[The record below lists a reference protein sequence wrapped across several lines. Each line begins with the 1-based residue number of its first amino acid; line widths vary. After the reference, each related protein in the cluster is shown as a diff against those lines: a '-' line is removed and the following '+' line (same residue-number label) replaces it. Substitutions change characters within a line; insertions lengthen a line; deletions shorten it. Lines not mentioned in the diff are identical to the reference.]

1 MSDNIV
7 DQPRAGFFKMRLHK
21 DAWSQVPVRIC
32 HEDGYWLAEIDG
44 EPAGPP
50 EKDPSYAKGVL
61 RIWHGRKEEISETE
75 YRHRVGPLKDW
86 AKAHYP
92 DHPLLH
98 IEEPVRVGTLRPIP
112 AFTAPTAPE
121 RQSEEPLN
129 APSRPRPMTAA
140 EIVEWLDYENEPLVK
155 SIEHD
160 ISQLRDD
167 ADVVIEDDQTLS
179 RVAANVSIARAH
191 IRQTEKTRGDQQKPF
206 RDANSTVLKWFQ
218 GLTGSLETALGPVQ
232 TQMNVYGNKKEAER
246 RAEAEKVAAAARA
259 EAERLAAEAEAAMRK
274 NAPMADAKL
283 DAASQAAQT
292 AAKADALASGKAA
305 DLTRSHTDYGGAVSG
320 QETWGWEI
328 VDISKIPLRFLQVNE
343 TLMNKE
349 VRDWVRAHIE
359 EARAGVSPNPGIK
372 ITRSI
377 AMRTR

>member
-1 MSDNIV
+1 MSDNVV

-61 RIWHGRKEEISETE
+61 RIWHGRKEEISEAE

-86 AKAHYP
+86 AREHYP

-98 IEEPVRVGTLRPIP
+98 IEDPVRVGTLRPIP
-112 AFTAPTAPE
+112 AFTAPTRPE
-121 RQSEEPLN
+121 AQSEEPLN
-129 APSRPRPMTAA
+129 APARPRPMTAA
-140 EIVEWLDYENEPLVK
+140 EIKEWLDYENEPLVK

-160 ISQLRDD
+160 ILQLRDD
-167 ADVVIEDDQTLS
+167 ADVRIEDDQTLS

-191 IRQTEKTRGDQQKPF
+191 YRQTEKTKAEQQKPF
-206 RDANSTVLKWFQ
+206 SEANKTVLNWFK
-218 GLTGSLETALGPVQ
+218 GLTTSLDGALAPVQ
-232 TQMNVYGNKKEAER
+232 GEMNRYGEAKEAQR
-246 RAEAEKVAAAARA
+246 REAAAQAAADARA

-283 DAASQAAQT
+283 DAAATAAQT

-349 VRDWVRAHIE
+349 VRDWVKAHIE

-377 AMRTR
+377 AMRAR